1 MVTPPIVAAAAVGWL
16 NVLPV
21 MLPPMADSSS
31 REKAPLARRRAPRTS
46 LVGSG
51 DSAVQVTSDDA
62 LGADDPL
69 AFQVLNEIGIIEQLA
84 SHRAD
89 RLLAPALN
97 LPQFTVLNH
106 FARLGGERSLSQ
118 LAVNMQVTKGA
129 MTNTVARL
137 AAKGLL
143 AVKPDPNDGRGK
155 LVSLTDSGRMARD
168 KAVGQFA
175 VGLAPVTRAVS
186 AQEFAQL
193 MPVLRKLREWFDGN
207 R

>member
-1 MVTPPIVAAAAVGWL
+1 M
-16 NVLPV
+16 
-21 MLPPMADSSS
+21 
-31 REKAPLARRRAPRTS
+31 
-46 LVGSG
+46 
-51 DSAVQVTSDDA
+51 
-62 LGADDPL
+62 
-69 AFQVLNEIGIIEQLA
+69 
-84 SHRAD
+84 
-89 RLLAPALN
+89 LAPALN

-155 LVSLTDSGRMARD
+155 LVSLTANGQLARD
-168 KAVGQFA
+168 KAVGQFSA
-175 VGLAPVTRAVS
+175 GLASVAQAVS
-186 AQEFAQL
+186 AQELAEL
-193 MPVLRKLREWFDGN
+193 MPVLRKLREWFDRN